1 MNRPAYIF
9 VLLVSAAAVG
19 LLATLIPYVA
29 LADLDGR
36 DAIGLFFFVAVALLA
51 EALAIDFGSGKQAR
65 SSLAFLPILSCATL
79 FSPAISVLV
88 VLCVITCSNFVLR
101 RQQFAK
107 GLFNVS
113 QVVLAVGI
121 GGVLYSGLARLTSTA
136 NISLVGFAALA
147 CAFFVT
153 NIMLTGIAL
162 ALIREQPISVVLPQV
177 IGPRG
182 SNLWYDLLASPIA
195 VVGAMLYQSH
205 YVTGILIILLP
216 LLLIRYSYLSKLQLE
231 EANRDLLKV
240 LVKAI
245 ETRDPYTSG
254 HSLRVATL
262 ARAIA
267 EDLSLSRRKVE
278 QIETAALL
286 HDIGKID
293 SVYATVILKPYDLN
307 AEERSL
313 IRTHATKGA
322 DLLESLSSVSRD
334 VIRAVRHHHERYDGT
349 GYPDGLRGTSIP
361 LAARIIMLCDSI
373 DAMLSDRPYRSA
385 LSLPKV
391 HAELARCSSTQF
403 DPHLVTVVLARNTL
417 QRAAALAQR
426 SADVERFTPALA
438 SSA

>member
-1 MNRPAYIF
+1 
-9 VLLVSAAAVG
+9 
-19 LLATLIPYVA
+19 
-29 LADLDGR
+29 
-36 DAIGLFFFVAVALLA
+36 
-51 EALAIDFGSGKQAR
+51 
-65 SSLAFLPILSCATL
+65 
-79 FSPAISVLV
+79 
-88 VLCVITCSNFVLR
+88 
-101 RQQFAK
+101 
-107 GLFNVS
+107 
-113 QVVLAVGI
+113 
-121 GGVLYSGLARLTSTA
+121 
-136 NISLVGFAALA
+136 
-147 CAFFVT
+147 
-153 NIMLTGIAL
+153 
-162 ALIREQPISVVLPQV
+162 
-177 IGPRG
+177 
-182 SNLWYDLLASPIA
+182 
-195 VVGAMLYQSH
+195 
-205 YVTGILIILLP
+205 
-216 LLLIRYSYLSKLQLE
+216 
-231 EANRDLLKV
+231 
-240 LVKAI
+240 
-245 ETRDPYTSG
+245 
-254 HSLRVATL
+254 
-262 ARAIA
+262 
-267 EDLSLSRRKVE
+267 LSLSRRKVE